1 MARKDNYQLLIE
13 KLDQF
18 IRKYYINQLLR
29 GLLYTIGLVLLLF
42 LVVSTLEY
50 FYYFNQT
57 GRKVLFYS
65 FLGVS
70 LVALS
75 GWVLLPL
82 LRYFRLGKV
91 ISHSQAAD
99 IIGNHF
105 HNVKDKLLNILQ
117 LKEQSASQANKDLI
131 LASINQ
137 KSEEIRPVPFQSAI
151 NLASNRKYLR
161 YALPPLLVLL
171 ILLLAAPSVIR
182 DSTRRLINNNVD
194 FERPAPFQFVLADE
208 NPSVVQF
215 EDYPLSVKIQGEQL
229 PSDVFIEV
237 DGAQYRLS
245 EEDPSTFTYQF
256 SNVQED
262 LKFRLFSA
270 GVTSRRYTLDVLQKP
285 NIVGFDVQLDYPA
298 YTGRRDEELSSIGDL
313 VVPEGTTI
321 DWVFNAEN
329 TDDIQLLFQRE
340 GKKQPAKRFSDELF
354 TFKRRVMQDDTY
366 KLYVSNQ
373 ALPNADSIRYS
384 LSIIPDYYPEVAV
397 EAVAD
402 STDEKLVYFV
412 GEASDDYGLRSLSFH
427 YRINGEDGSQGPLE
441 SELLRQPTTNQIQ
454 YDHLFDL
461 NTLNLKPGDQVSYY
475 FEVYDNDGVNG
486 SKSARTNMMV
496 FATPTLEELEA
507 QSESN
512 DETIKENL
520 KKAIDENK
528 KLQEEMKKMR
538 EKLLQQKEMDW
549 QSRQEMERLLERQ
562 KELQK
567 QIEEARQAF
576 EENRKTEEE
585 LQQSDPET
593 RQKQEKL
600 EEMFDKAMNEEMQRL
615 MEQIQ
620 EMLQKLEKDQAL
632 EMMEQMENS
641 SEQKQ
646 MEMERLE
653 ELFKQLELEQEVNK
667 AVEKLEQLAEE
678 QEKLSEEMD
687 PSLQEEDQETTEEEQ
702 QDGEEQSSEEENQE
716 GEQQEGE
723 QENQEGEQKEG
734 ENEENKE
741 GEQQEGENQEQQ
753 NQEQENQEGEQ
764 QEGEQENQEGEQ
776 QKQEQQQQSGDQ
788 QEQLQQKQEEIQEE
802 FEKLMEQMEQIQEK
816 NQKMESPQ
824 SMPDNQEQMEDIQRS
839 MQEIQQQLQQQQ
851 NQQAGQ
857 KSKQTSEQMKQM
869 AQQMQQNMQAGQ
881 MEQMQE
887 DMEAL
892 RQLLENLVALSFD
905 QEELID
911 KFENTAINTPKYV
924 DLVQE
929 QFKLEDDFGMIEDS
943 LQALSKRVF
952 QIETFV
958 TDKVGAIRNNMKTT
972 LEDLEERRK
981 FQAADHQQRVMK
993 NTNDLALMLSETM
1006 NQMQQQMSA
1015 MMSGQQSSKPS
1026 SGQPKDQISQG
1037 QQQLNQ
1043 EAQQRLQQMKES
1055 GKRLSAEEYAKLAAR
1070 QAALRQALEEKAQK
1084 MREQGQGNPQLQ
1096 EMIDAMDKVETEL
1109 VNKELS
1115 NEMMERQ
1122 QEILNRLLDYEKAER
1137 EQEFDQKRKAEQAT
1151 QQEREMP
1158 PALQDYIKKR
1168 QAEIDQ
1174 FKTVSPNLKP
1184 YYKGLVEEYFKSLKS
1199 GSNQ

>member
-57 GRKVLFYS
+57 GRKVLLYS

-99 IIGNHF
+99 IIGDHF

-131 LASINQ
+131 LASIDQ

-151 NLASNRKYLR
+151 NLSSNRKYLR

-171 ILLLAAPSVIR
+171 IILFAAPSVIR

-194 FERPAPFQFVLADE
+194 FERPAPFQFVLADD

-215 EDYPLSVKIQGEQL
+215 EDYPLSVKIKGEQL
-229 PSDVFIEV
+229 PNDVFIEV

-245 EEDPSTFTYQF
+245 EEDPTTFTYRF
-256 SNVQED
+256 SNVQKD

-270 GVTSRRYTLDVLQKP
+270 GVSSRRYTLDVLQKP

-313 VVPEGTTI
+313 IVPEGTTI

-340 GKKQPAKRFSDELF
+340 GEKQPAKRFSDELF
-354 TFKRRVMQDDTY
+354 TFKRRVTQDDTY
-366 KLYVSNQ
+366 KLYVSNE
-373 ALPNADSIRYS
+373 ALPNADSILYS
-384 LSIIPDYYPEVAV
+384 LSIIPDYYPEVSV
-397 EAVAD
+397 ESVAD

-412 GEASDDYGLRSLSFH
+412 GEASDDYGLRSLSFN

-441 SELLRQPTTNQIQ
+441 TELLREPTTNQIQ

-567 QIEEARQAF
+567 QIEEARKAF

-585 LQQSDPET
+585 LEQSDPET

-632 EMMEQMENS
+632 EMMEQMENN

-667 AVEKLEQLAEE
+667 AVDKLEKLAEE
-678 QEKLSEEMD
+678 QDKLSEEMD
-687 PSLQEEDQETTEEEQ
+687 PSLQEEEQEATDEEQ
-702 QDGEEQSSEEENQE
+702 QEGEQQSAEEENKE

-723 QENQEGEQKEG
+723 QENQEGENQ
-734 ENEENKE
+734 ENKE
-741 GEQQEGENQEQQ
+741 GEQQEGENQEQE
-753 NQEQENQEGEQ
+753 NQEGEQQENQEGEQ
-764 QEGEQENQEGEQ
+764 QNQEQ
-776 QKQEQQQQSGDQ
+776 QQQQSGDQ
-788 QEQLQQKQEEIQEE
+788 QEELQKKQEEIQKE

-816 NQKMESPQ
+816 NQEMESPQ

-857 KSKQTSEQMKQM
+857 KSKQTSKQMKEM

-892 RQLLENLVALSFD
+892 RQLLENLVGLSFD

-1084 MREQGQGNPQLQ
+1084 MREQGKGNPQLQ

-1109 VNKELS
+1109 VNKELT

-1137 EQEFDQKRKAEQAT
+1137 EQEFDQKRKAEQASM
-1151 QQEREMP
+1151 QEREMP
-1158 PALQDYIKKR
+1158 PALQEYIKQR

-1199 GSNQ
+1199 GNN

>member
-57 GRKVLFYS
+57 GRKVLLYS

-70 LVALS
+70 LVALT

-99 IIGNHF
+99 IIGDHF

-117 LKEQSASQANKDLI
+117 LKEQSASQANKDLV

-151 NLASNRKYLR
+151 NLAGNRKYLR

-171 ILLLAAPSVIR
+171 IILFAAPSVIR

-194 FERPAPFQFVLADE
+194 FERPAPFQFVLADDS
-208 NPSVVQF
+208 PSVVQF
-215 EDYPLSVKIQGEQL
+215 EDYPLSVKIKGEQL
-229 PSDVFIEV
+229 PNDVFIEV

-245 EEDPSTFTYQF
+245 EEDPTTFTYRF
-256 SNVQED
+256 SNVQKD

-270 GVTSRRYTLDVLQKP
+270 GVSSRRYTLDVLQKP

-329 TDDIQLLFQRE
+329 TDEIQLLFQRAGE
-340 GKKQPAKRFSDELF
+340 KQPAKRFSDELF
-354 TFKRRVMQDDTY
+354 TFKRRVTQDDIY
-366 KLYVSNQ
+366 QLYVSNE

-384 LSIIPDYYPEVAV
+384 LSIIPDYYPEVSV
-397 EAVAD
+397 ESVAD

-412 GEASDDYGLRSLSFH
+412 GEASDDYGLRSLSFN
-427 YRINGEDGSQGPLE
+427 YRINGEDGSQGSLE
-441 SELLRQPTTNQIQ
+441 TELLREPTTNQIQ

-567 QIEEARQAF
+567 QIEEARKAF

-585 LQQSDPET
+585 LEQSDPET

-632 EMMEQMENS
+632 EMMEQMENN

-667 AVEKLEQLAEE
+667 AVDKLEELAEE
-678 QEKLSEEMD
+678 QDKISEEMD
-687 PSLQEEDQETTEEEQ
+687 PSLQEEEQEANDQ
-702 QDGEEQSSEEENQE
+702 
-716 GEQQEGE
+716 EQQEGE
-723 QENQEGEQKEG
+723 EQSAE
-734 ENEENKE
+734 EENK
-741 GEQQEGENQEQQ
+741 
-753 NQEQENQEGEQ
+753 EGEQ

-776 QKQEQQQQSGDQ
+776 QEGENEENKESQQQEGENQEQEKQENQEQQQQQSGDQ
-788 QEQLQQKQEEIQEE
+788 QEQLQKKQEEIQEE

-816 NQKMESPQ
+816 NQEMESPQ
-824 SMPDNQEQMEDIQRS
+824 SMPDNQEQMEDIQRN

-857 KSKQTSEQMKQM
+857 KSKQTSKQMKEM

-911 KFENTAINTPKYV
+911 KFENTAINTPNYV
-924 DLVQE
+924 DLVQK

-1026 SGQPKDQISQG
+1026 SGQPKDQMSQG

-1043 EAQQRLQQMKES
+1043 EAQQRLQQMKEN

-1084 MREQGQGNPQLQ
+1084 MREQGKGNPQLQ

-1109 VNKELS
+1109 VNKELT

-1137 EQEFDQKRKAEQAT
+1137 EQEFDQKRKAEQAAM
-1151 QQEREMP
+1151 QEREMP
-1158 PALQDYIKKR
+1158 PALQEYIKQR

-1184 YYKGLVEEYFKSLKS
+1184 YYKGLVEEYFKLLKS
-1199 GSNQ
+1199 GNNQ

>member
-75 GWVLLPL
+75 GWVFLPL

-99 IIGNHF
+99 IIGDHF

-151 NLASNRKYLR
+151 NLSNNRKYLR

-194 FERPAPFQFVLADE
+194 FERPAPFQFVLADD

-215 EDYPLSVKIQGEQL
+215 EDYPLSVKIKGEQL
-229 PSDVFIEV
+229 PNDVFIEV

-245 EEDPSTFTYQF
+245 EEDPATFSYRF

-270 GVTSRRYTLDVLQKP
+270 GVSSRRYTLDVLQKP

-329 TDDIQLLFQRE
+329 TDDVQLLFQRE
-340 GKKQPAKRFSDELF
+340 GQKQPAKRFSDELF
-354 TFKRRVMQDDTY
+354 TFKRKVTQDDTY
-366 KLYVSNQ
+366 KLYVSNE

-384 LSIIPDYYPEVAV
+384 LSIIPDYYPEVSV
-397 EAVAD
+397 ESVAD

-412 GEASDDYGLRSLSFH
+412 GEASDDYGLRSLSFN

-441 SELLRQPTTNQIQ
+441 SELLRQPATNQIQ

-475 FEVYDNDGVNG
+475 FEVFDNDGVNG

-520 KKAIDENK
+520 KKALDENK

-567 QIEEARQAF
+567 QIEEARKAF

-585 LQQSDPET
+585 LEQSDPET
-593 RQKQEKL
+593 RQKQDKL

-620 EMLQKLEKDQAL
+620 EMLQNLEKDQAL
-632 EMMEQMENS
+632 EMMEQMENN

-667 AVEKLEQLAEE
+667 AVDKLEELAEE

-687 PSLQEEDQETTEEEQ
+687 PSLKQEEEEQ
-702 QDGEEQSSEEENQE
+702 EATDE
-716 GEQQEGE
+716 EQQEGE
-723 QENQEGEQKEG
+723 EQSAE
-734 ENEENKE
+734 EENKE
-741 GEQQEGENQEQQ
+741 GEQQEGEQEQQ
-753 NQEQENQEGEQ
+753 EGEQEKQEGENKEGENQENKEGENQEQENQEEQ
-764 QEGEQENQEGEQ
+764 NKQEGEQ
-776 QKQEQQQQSGDQ
+776 QNQEQQQQQSGDQ
-788 QEQLQQKQEEIQEE
+788 QEQLQKKQEEIQEE
-802 FEKLMEQMEQIQEK
+802 FEKLMEQMEEIQEK
-816 NQKMESPQ
+816 NEQMESPQ
-824 SMPDNQEQMEDIQRS
+824 SMPDNQEQMEDVQRS

-851 NQQAGQ
+851 NQKAGQ

-929 QFKLEDDFGMIEDS
+929 QFKLEDNFGMIEDS

-1043 EAQQRLQQMKES
+1043 EAQQRLQQMKKS

-1084 MREQGQGNPQLQ
+1084 MREQGKGNPQLQ
-1096 EMIDAMDKVETEL
+1096 EMIDGMDKVETEL

-1137 EQEFDQKRKAEQAT
+1137 EQEFDQKRKAEQAS

-1158 PALQDYIKKR
+1158 PALQEYIKQR

-1199 GSNQ
+1199 GTNQ